1 MSASNPKPSAKA
13 IPWLLFAA
21 GGTTAAFLLPV
32 MVFVSGLGPL
42 GVFAGAFSYET
53 MSAFFGNWIIKLIFL
68 GILALMMWHAA
79 HRLRVCAHDFGIR
92 ADTPVAVVL
101 YGLAA
106 IGTLATMIALVQI

>member
-1 MSASNPKPSAKA
+1 MAGNRKPSAKA

-32 MVFVSGLGPL
+32 MVFVTGLGPL
-42 GVFAGAFSYET
+42 GVFEGAFTYET
-53 MSAFFGNWIIKLIFL
+53 MSAFFANWIVKLIVF
-68 GILALMMWHAA
+68 GILTLIMWHAA

-92 ADTPVAVVL
+92 ADTPVAAVL

-106 IGTLATMIALVQI
+106 IGTVATVIALVQI